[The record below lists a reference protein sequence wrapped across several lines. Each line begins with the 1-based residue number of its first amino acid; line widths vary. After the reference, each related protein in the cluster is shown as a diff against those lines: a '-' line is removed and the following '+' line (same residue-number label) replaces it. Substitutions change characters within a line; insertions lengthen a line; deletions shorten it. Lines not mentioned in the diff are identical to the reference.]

1 MNYTDYILNMSES
14 TDIALLPK
22 ETQEFIS
29 TLSPEWPSFP
39 MINTVAVDG
48 RKLIAIRMAVQL
60 TKPQLGDLFTAF
72 GLAWQVVG
80 IRSAER
86 VGEDY
91 LIIHPIDKANFI
103 PFWQDIQD
111 GETTRQATLAD
122 TIYLSTYAGTDP
134 IEL

>member
-1 MNYTDYILNMSES
+1 MNYTDYILNLPES
-14 TDIALLPK
+14 TEFDTLPA
-22 ETQEFIS
+22 ETQQFIS
-29 TLSPEWPSFP
+29 QLSPEWPSFP
-39 MINTVAVDG
+39 MLNTKVVGG
-48 RKLIAIRMAVQL
+48 RKIIHVRMAVQL
-60 TKPQLGDLFTAF
+60 TKAQLEDMFAYF
-72 GLAWQVVG
+72 GLAWQVIG

-91 LIIHPIDKANFI
+91 LVIHPIDKALVI

-111 GETTRQATLAD
+111 GETTRPATLAD